1 MSRLFINVKKNIR
14 SYTYAIRGVLLMFQ
28 GENNFRIQLIAAVIA
43 IALGIKLNIS
53 VMHWLFIISMISL
66 VLMAETFNSA
76 LEKLIDHL
84 HPDQHK
90 QIGIVKDMSAGA
102 VLIIALGSAIVGIII
117 FFQLF
122 LIGQHKIRTFITTG
136 F

>member
-117 FFQLF
+117 FFSYF
-122 LIGQHKIRTFITTG
+122 
-136 F
+136 